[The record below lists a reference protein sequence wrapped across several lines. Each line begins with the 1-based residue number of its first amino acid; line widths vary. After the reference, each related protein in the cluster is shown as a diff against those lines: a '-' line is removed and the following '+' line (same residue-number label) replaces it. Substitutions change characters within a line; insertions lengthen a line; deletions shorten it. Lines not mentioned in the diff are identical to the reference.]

1 MEGFRV
7 TRHGMEFY
15 YKDNRHC
22 EAAGT
27 KETTRK
33 VSVKSAEQYMFD
45 RKDTNRRKNSRGD
58 KEMALDDGG
67 TFKIALSLNLKNS
80 KILPTRCYKRL
91 IEYMEVWL
99 QRMLM

>member
-45 RKDTNRRKNSRGD
+45 RKDTI
-58 KEMALDDGG
+58 DGRIQG
-67 TFKIALSLNLKNS
+67 ET
-80 KILPTRCYKRL
+80 KRWPL
-91 IEYMEVWL
+91 TMEVL
-99 QRMLM
+99 SR